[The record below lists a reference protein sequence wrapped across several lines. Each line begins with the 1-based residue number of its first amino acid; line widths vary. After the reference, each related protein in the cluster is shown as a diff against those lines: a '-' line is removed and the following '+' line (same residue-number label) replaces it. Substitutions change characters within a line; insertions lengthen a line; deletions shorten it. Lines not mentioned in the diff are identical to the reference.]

1 MLNLRSRVTWQNSA
15 LVIGVIG
22 AIDFP
27 AAAKPQYPT
36 LNNSS

>member
-1 MLNLRSRVTWQNSA
+1 